1 MLFIETR
8 RAAYE
13 LDEATRIT
21 LLERLQERG
30 LVPLLRSARL
40 HAFETA
46 LAGPERVRE
55 LEHAVAAWAREAG
68 ESPYT
73 RGDVFCFEEFALFL
87 VFGEEAWMRAG
98 VVYREDAREPRR
110 QLEALC
116 RGVQEALDS
125 TRGAADGNGAR
136 DDDEASEA
144 SPVGARVVEWGE
156 VETRVPAGFE
166 RFASAHGAGVK
177 ELTVGE
183 TSRFAGL
190 LEDAGARRL
199 LRRLVEAQE
208 EGRAADAPA
217 GGELANDANLAR
229 LAAAGLVRREVVV
242 CCRRQ
247 GRALFRLPTWEAFET
262 VAASGAVCSECG
274 AKLADER
281 VQESVTPTEAGAS
294 VLKDGAWMAG
304 RMTALLRDELGLPA
318 DHVAARPAQGEGEA
332 HLLVNVCGESFLLYL
347 RDGDVAAPH
356 ARRALDLEAE
366 TEAGHLVLIATGKIQ
381 EESRLRLREH
391 ARRRARAG
399 TEVELLLVEG
409 LESAAAEL
417 RQAFERVSQRALAAE
432 LYELDSGLG
441 FSVGHML
448 AARFRLAHKSGALR
462 DLAAAAA
469 TSLANNL

>member
-8 RAAYE
+8 RAAYAP
-13 LDEATRIT
+13 DDVTRLTI
-21 LLERLQERG
+21 LERLQESG
-30 LVPLLRSARL
+30 LVPVVRSARL

-55 LEHAVAAWAREAG
+55 LERAVAAWAREAG
-68 ESPYT
+68 DVHYT

-87 VFGEEAWMRAG
+87 LFGEEALMRAG
-98 VVYREDAREPRR
+98 VVYRDDAREPRR

-116 RGVQEALDS
+116 RGVQEAVES
-125 TRGAADGNGAR
+125 ARAPAGGNGTGAIV
-136 DDDEASEA
+136 DE
-144 SPVGARVVEWGE
+144 SPETARVRAGGVEWGE
-156 VETRVPAGFE
+156 VETRTPAGFE
-166 RFASAHGAGVK
+166 RFASARGGVEGAK
-177 ELTVGE
+177 ESSVGE
-183 TSRFAGL
+183 RSRFATL
-190 LEDAGARRL
+190 LEDASARRL

-208 EGRAADAPA
+208 EGRATETPA
-217 GGELANDANLAR
+217 GGELSNDANLAR
-229 LAAAGLVRREVVV
+229 LASAGLVKREVVV
-242 CCRRQ
+242 SCRRQ

-281 VQESVTPTEAGAS
+281 VAESVTPTEAGVSA
-294 VLKDGAWMAG
+294 LKEGAWMAG

-318 DHVAARPAQGEGEA
+318 EHMASRPAEGDGEA
-332 HLLVNVCGESFLLYL
+332 HLLANVCGESFLLYL
-347 RDGDVAAPH
+347 RDGDVAAPQV
-356 ARRALDLEAE
+356 RRALELEAE
-366 TEAGHLVLIATGKIQ
+366 TEAAHLVLVATGRIQ

-399 TEVELLLVEG
+399 SEVEVLLVEG

-417 RQAFERVSQRALAAE
+417 RQAFERVAQRALAAE
-432 LYELDSGLG
+432 LYELDSSFG

-448 AARFRLAHKSGALR
+448 AARFRLAHRPGALR

-469 TSLANNL
+469 SS